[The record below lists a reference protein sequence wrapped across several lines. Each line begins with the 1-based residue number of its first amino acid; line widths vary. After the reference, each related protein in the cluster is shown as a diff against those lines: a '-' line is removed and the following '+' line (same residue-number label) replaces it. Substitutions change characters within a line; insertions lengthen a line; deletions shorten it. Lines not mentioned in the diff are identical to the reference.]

1 MDLEED
7 NPLSPEEEE
16 EEFVL
21 EEIPTFSRKTRSLL
35 VLTQKFS
42 TLLAKHGK
50 LDLRTAAEA
59 LAVRQK
65 RRIYDITNVLEG
77 AGLIIKI
84 SKNIIKWI
92 GYEANALKTDVEALT
107 LMESVLDQQKR
118 LIEENIR
125 STTETH
131 RDQMYVTDEDLCNC
145 FSDRTLLAVRA
156 PPGTQLDVPIP
167 KAVSCSPAKY
177 QIYLKSI
184 RGPLDVVLINKR
196 SFNSCPV
203 VLPVPPSK
211 EYLQCAKSA
220 MSTSNEKENGIE
232 LHQALANGT
241 KSKWATEEDMQ
252 PLYESS
258 NRNAESNRNDES
270 ACHYSSKE
278 LQDQINP
285 PKAINANRIR
295 QFLSAKGYFC
305 PQPGVYIPL

>member
-1 MDLEED
+1 MNLEED
-7 NPLSPEEEE
+7 NQQSSEEE

-21 EEIPTFSRKTRSLL
+21 EEIPTYSRKTRSLL
-35 VLTQKFS
+35 TLTQKFS
-42 TLLAKHGK
+42 KLLAEHGK
-50 LDLRTAAEA
+50 LDLRTAAEV

-77 AGLIIKI
+77 AGLIVKI
-84 SKNIIKWI
+84 SKNMVKLINH
-92 GYEANALKTDVEALT
+92 EENAIKTDVDGLT
-107 LMESVLDQQKR
+107 LMESLLDQQKL

-125 STTETH
+125 STRQNH
-131 RDQMYVTDEDLCNC
+131 RDLIYVTDEDLCTC
-145 FSDRTLLAVRA
+145 FSDRTLLVVRA
-156 PPGTQLDVPIP
+156 PPGTHLDVPIP
-167 KAVSCSPAKY
+167 KAVPCSPASY

-196 SFNSCPV
+196 SFSSFPI

-232 LHQALANGT
+232 QHQALANGA
-241 KSKWATEEDMQ
+241 KVKQATGEDMQ
-252 PLYESS
+252 PLYKSS
-258 NRNAESNRNDES
+258 NTNPESNRNDES

-285 PKAINANRIR
+285 PKAINANLIH
-295 QFLSAKGYFC
+295 QLLSAKGYFC